1 MIGYFEYRL
10 LVAKEPLFWIW
21 TKKLMEIWY
30 LLITETFLFWTFQE
44 WEIRSFLRLQMK
56 ISYLLITEMFLFWT
70 FRGWK
75 IRPLFEAKSWC
86 NDDIYR
92 LLKSFCFELFRYGK
106 YGFFEA
112 KSNGKVIFTD
122 YWKVL
127 VLGYQKVLDLSFLV
141 MGNKVFFS
149 QKDDVKV
156 IFTCSFL
163 AFHDIPGPGKYGFL
177 CSVSLN

>member
-1 MIGYFEYRL
+1 MW
-10 LVAKEPLFWIW
+10 K
-21 TKKLMEIWY
+21 
-30 LLITETFLFWTFQE
+30 
-44 WEIRSFLRLQMK
+44 IRSFLNQKVDGNM
-56 ISYLLITEMFLFWT
+56 ILIDYWNVLVLNFSEMGNTVF
-70 FRGWK
+70 
-75 IRPLFEAKSWC
+75 FETKNENIIFTDW
-86 NDDIYR
+86 
-92 LLKSFCFELFRYGK
+92 LLKCSCFELFGDGK
-106 YGFFEA
+106 YGLFLRQKVDA
-112 KSNGKVIFTD
+112 KMIFTGYWKVFVLSFSVMGNTVFLRQKGNGKVIFTD

-149 QKDDVKV
+149 QKVDIKV